1 MKNAAARIIV
11 PFLFF
16 AVTTPV
22 DVRLAQE
29 GATLSPGTLALRYAE
44 SLASGRIDDWAR
56 LDLGCLSRW
65 RGAPT
70 VPSEARSHIAHI
82 CYEDTVSISC
92 RIARCP
98 VPQPIDHAV

>member
-1 MKNAAARIIV
+1 MKNTTARIIV

-16 AVTTPV
+16 AVTTLV
-22 DVRLAQE
+22 GVRLVQE

-44 SLASGRIDDWAR
+44 TSASGRTDDWSR
-56 LDLGCLSRW
+56 LDLSCLSRL

-82 CYEDTVSISC
+82 SYENTVSISC
-92 RIARCP
+92 RIARCR

>member
-1 MKNAAARIIV
+1 MKHAAPRIIV

-44 SLASGRIDDWAR
+44 TSAWAIR
-56 LDLGCLSRW
+56 ALN
-65 RGAPT
+65 AA
-70 VPSEARSHIAHI
+70 E
-82 CYEDTVSISC
+82 
-92 RIARCP
+92 
-98 VPQPIDHAV
+98 

>member
-1 MKNAAARIIV
+1 MKNTTARIIV

-16 AVTTPV
+16 AMTTPV

-44 SLASGRIDDWAR
+44 TSALGRIDDWAR
-56 LDLGCLSRW
+56 LDLGCLSRV

-70 VPSEARSHIAHI
+70 VPLEAWSHIAHI
-82 CYEDTVSISC
+82 SYEDTVSISC

-98 VPQPIDHAV
+98 VPQPTNHAV

>member
-29 GATLSPGTLALRYAE
+29 GTTLSPGTLALRYAE
-44 SLASGRIDDWAR
+44 TSASGRIDDWAR

-70 VPSEARSHIAHI
+70 VQSEARSHIAHI
-82 CYEDTVSISC
+82 CYEDTVSISSP
-92 RIARCP
+92 IARCP
-98 VPQPIDHAV
+98 VPQRIE

>member
-1 MKNAAARIIV
+1 MKNTTARIIV

-44 SLASGRIDDWAR
+44 TSASGRTDDWAR
-56 LDLGCLSRW
+56 LDLGCLSRL

-70 VPSEARSHIAHI
+70 VPSEARSHITHI
-82 CYEDTVSISC
+82 SYENTVSISS
-92 RIARCP
+92 RIARCQ
-98 VPQPIDHAV
+98 VPQRIE

>member
-44 SLASGRIDDWAR
+44 SLASGRIDDWVR

-70 VPSEARSHIAHI
+70 VQSEARSHIAHI

-98 VPQPIDHAV
+98 IPQPIEQAL